1 MKLTSNQINEV
12 NALLL
17 FDPQNPLD
25 GIKTHSDANPDV
37 ISAVNSLFDK
47 GLITQTDGGYLTDI
61 GKRAAEHADGLLGLL
76 K

>member
-1 MKLTSNQINEV
+1 MKFTSKQIDEV

-25 GIKTHSDANPDV
+25 GIKIHSDASPDV
-37 ISAVNSLFDK
+37 ISAVQRLFDK
-47 GLITQTDGGYLTDI
+47 DFITQSDGGYLTDM
-61 GKRAAEHADGLLGLL
+61 GKKAAEYADLLQGLL

>member
-1 MKLTSNQINEV
+1 MKLTSKQINEV

-25 GIKTHSDANPDV
+25 GIKIHSDANPDV
-37 ISAVNSLFDK
+37 ISAVKSLFDK
-47 GLITQTDGGYLTDI
+47 GLITQSDGGYLTDM
-61 GKRAAEHADGLLGLL
+61 GKKAAEYADLLLGLL